1 MNTKKKQ
8 RIVFLDMMRFI
19 ALFQMIQGHT
29 IYALLDRGILHG
41 DSTGIQIWTFFRGYT
56 APFFM
61 VIAGAVFTFLLIQ
74 EKPLEGANPR
84 IKKGMLRI
92 VTLFFWGY
100 MLRFPIHIISRWPL
114 SQRTIENALAFD
126 VLQLIGF
133 GLLTVTLIFM
143 FVGVRR
149 TWLMLLYIALFLI
162 VSFASPYLETINFH
176 SNLPQ
181 FFSFWFNDYP
191 TAIGKSSPFPIFPW
205 VAYLLFGGFFGAWL
219 SFQSKKHN
227 FQKNIDFKLLI
238 IALLMYS
245 LARFGE
251 WWDVFQHGENLYWG
265 KVVNEIPIWGQSE
278 SVIFDRIAFVLFI
291 GSICA
296 FIARFIKKL
305 PKLMAQMSR
314 NTLWLYVGHLILLYW
329 IRPLYTH
336 QKYGVL
342 GAIFGVVIMFAIM
355 IIQTI
360 IIEKKQKAG
369 TWVLFLKNETSALK
383 RMLKRK

>member
-1 MNTKKKQ
+1 MNKKKKQ

-29 IYALLDRGILHG
+29 IYALLNRDILNG
-41 DSTGIQIWTFFRGYT
+41 DSTAIHVWTFLRGYT

-74 EKPLEGANPR
+74 EKPLAGANPR

-92 VTLFFWGY
+92 VSLFFWGY
-100 MLRFPIHIISRWPL
+100 MLRFPIHIITRWPL

-133 GLLTVTLIFM
+133 GLLAVTLIFM
-143 FVGVRR
+143 LVGVRR
-149 TWLMLLYIALFLI
+149 TWLMIIYITLFLL
-162 VSFASPYLETINFH
+162 VAFASPYIEAVNFH
-176 SNLPQ
+176 EFFPK

-238 IALLMYS
+238 LASIMYC

-251 WWDVFQHGENLYWG
+251 WWDVMQYGKGHYWG
-265 KVVNEIPIWGQSE
+265 KMIDEIPIWGQSE
-278 SVIFDRIAFVLFI
+278 SVVFDRIAFVVFV

-296 FIARFIKKL
+296 FIARFIKQL
-305 PKLMAQMSR
+305 PQLMAQMSR

-336 QKYGVL
+336 QKHGVA
-342 GAIFGVVIMFAIM
+342 GALIGVTIMFGIM
-355 IIQTI
+355 VLQTK
-360 IIEKKQKAG
+360 IIEEKQKSG
-369 TWVLFLKNETSALK
+369 TWINYFKFNYL
-383 RMLKRK
+383 RIRKLLSKE